1 MSQSIAA
8 TPASACS
15 TDVAGRTTD
24 PVPLISL
31 EGITKTYQMGELDVP
46 VLKGV
51 SLAIRPGEYVALMG
65 SSGSGKTTLMN
76 LLGCLDRPTSGS
88 YRFEGI
94 ELAQATSDERA
105 RIRNTRLGFV
115 FQSFNLL
122 SRTSA
127 LQNVLLPFEY
137 AVPHVPEARQ
147 ETRGVELLERV
158 GLGQRLDHE
167 PAQMS
172 GGQQQRVAIA
182 RALVNHP
189 PLLLADEP
197 TGNLDSK
204 TSAEILDMF
213 DRLHAEGIT
222 IVLVTHDPEVGARA
236 QRVVRLKDG
245 LVESDGP
252 SPLRVAREQARQK
265 AEGQGGNREP
275 STAVPDGAVGST
287 PAGTATESGTAGVTG
302 TGTPNEMVAVPH
314 RSSIPWLPRSL
325 KTAFKALRRNSLRS
339 GLTMLGIVI
348 GVAAVIAMMEIG
360 EGSNRA
366 IQKTIASMGANNLL
380 IMPGAASSGG
390 VTFGGGSSL
399 TLTPRDCAE
408 VLRQVP
414 SVTHAAPIVRART
427 QIIYKSRN
435 WVPVYIYGTTAEF
448 LEVRDWQDLE
458 MGEMFGEREVRNGSQ
473 VCVVGQT
480 IVRELFRG
488 ESPIGEELRIQ
499 NVAFRVIGV
508 LRRKG
513 ANMTGVDQD
522 DIVLA
527 PWTAIKSRVSATSA
541 TTVNQSASAGGDSL
555 QRVNTLNRLYPGAS
569 PLYPVPSITQ
579 QANTPQPVRFTNIDQ
594 ILAKVASAAEVPNAI
609 AQMKGVI
616 REQHRLRRNQP
627 DDFNIRDMAEANKAL
642 TTTTETMGTL
652 LMWVALISLMVGGVG
667 IMNIMLVS
675 VTERTREI
683 GLRMAIGAR
692 GGDILDQ
699 FLVEAVV
706 LCLAGGALGIA
717 VGRGSSILVRELL
730 EWPTELAPGAMV
742 ASVFVS
748 LTVGLVFGFYPAW
761 KASRL
766 DPITALR
773 FE

>member
-1 MSQSIAA
+1 MSPIPL
-8 TPASACS
+8 TPP
-15 TDVAGRTTD
+15 VAQTALQTAE
-24 PVPLISL
+24 PLILLS
-31 EGITKTYQMGELDVP
+31 EITKTYEMGEVAVP
-46 VLKGV
+46 VLQGI
-51 SLAIRPGEYVALMG
+51 SLTIRPGEYVALMG

-94 ELAQATSDERA
+94 ELAEATADERA

-137 AVPHVPEARQ
+137 AAKAVPDARQ
-147 ETRGVELLERV
+147 EARGIALLERV

-213 DRLHAEGIT
+213 DQLHAEGIT

-252 SPLRVAREQARQK
+252 SPLRVARVQARGAAQAVDAAAVQAGC
-265 AEGQGGNREP
+265 AEPPPATAANLSAASTTTRDGLDPTTGSSLPGGL
-275 STAVPDGAVGST
+275 
-287 PAGTATESGTAGVTG
+287 
-302 TGTPNEMVAVPH
+302 
-314 RSSIPWLPRSL
+314 PWMPRSL
-325 KTAFKALRRNSLRS
+325 QTAFKALRRNSLRS

-360 EGSNRA
+360 EGSNKA

-399 TLTPRDCAE
+399 TLTPRDCVE

-414 SVTHAAPIVRART
+414 SVTQAAPIVRART
-427 QIIYKSRN
+427 QIIYKNRN
-435 WVPVYIYGTTAEF
+435 WVPVYIYGTSPEF
-448 LEVRDWQDLE
+448 LDVRDWQELE
-458 MGEMFGEREVRNGSQ
+458 LGEMFGEREVRNGSQ

-527 PWTAIKSRVSATSA
+527 PWTAIKSRVAATSA
-541 TTVNQSASAGGDSL
+541 TTVNQSVPAGADSL
-555 QRVNTLNRLYPGAS
+555 QKVNTLNRLYPGAS

-594 ILAKVASAAEVPNAI
+594 ILVKVSSAAEVPDAI
-609 AQMKGVI
+609 AQIKGVI

-642 TTTTETMGTL
+642 TATTETMGTL
-652 LMWVALISLMVGGVG
+652 LMWVALISLIVGGVG

-717 VGRGSSILVRELL
+717 LGRGSSILVRELL
-730 EWPTELAPGAMV
+730 EWPTELAPGAMI

>member
-1 MSQSIAA
+1 MSP
-8 TPASACS
+8 TPL
-15 TDVAGRTTD
+15 TPPVAQTALQTAE
-24 PVPLISL
+24 PLILLS
-31 EGITKTYQMGELDVP
+31 EITKTYEMGEVAVP
-46 VLKGV
+46 VLQGI
-51 SLAIRPGEYVALMG
+51 SLTIRPGEYVALMG

-94 ELAQATSDERA
+94 ELAEATADERA

-137 AVPHVPEARQ
+137 AAKAVPDARQ
-147 ETRGVELLERV
+147 EARGIALLERV

-213 DRLHAEGIT
+213 DQLHAEGIT

-252 SPLRVAREQARQK
+252 SPLRVARVQARGAAQAVDAAAVQAGC
-265 AEGQGGNREP
+265 AEPPPATAANLSAASTTTRDGLDPTTGSSLPGGL
-275 STAVPDGAVGST
+275 
-287 PAGTATESGTAGVTG
+287 
-302 TGTPNEMVAVPH
+302 
-314 RSSIPWLPRSL
+314 PWMPRSL
-325 KTAFKALRRNSLRS
+325 QTAFKALRRNSLRS

-360 EGSNRA
+360 EGSNKA

-399 TLTPRDCAE
+399 TLTPRDCVE

-414 SVTHAAPIVRART
+414 SVTQAAPIVRART
-427 QIIYKSRN
+427 QIIYKNRN
-435 WVPVYIYGTTAEF
+435 WVPVYIYGTSPEF
-448 LEVRDWQDLE
+448 LDVRDWQELE
-458 MGEMFGEREVRNGSQ
+458 LGEMFGEREVRNGSQ
-473 VCVVGQT
+473 MCVVGQT

-527 PWTAIKSRVSATSA
+527 PWTAIKSRVAATSA
-541 TTVNQSASAGGDSL
+541 TTVNQSAPAGADSL
-555 QRVNTLNRLYPGAS
+555 QKVNTLNRLYPGAS

-594 ILAKVASAAEVPNAI
+594 ILVKVSSAAEVPDAI
-609 AQMKGVI
+609 AQIKGVI

-642 TTTTETMGTL
+642 TATTETMGTL
-652 LMWVALISLMVGGVG
+652 LMWVALISLIVGGVG

-717 VGRGSSILVRELL
+717 LGRGSSILVRELL
-730 EWPTELAPGAMV
+730 EWPTELAPGAMI

>member
-1 MSQSIAA
+1 MSPIPL
-8 TPASACS
+8 TPP
-15 TDVAGRTTD
+15 VAQTALQTAE
-24 PVPLISL
+24 PLILLS
-31 EGITKTYQMGELDVP
+31 EITKTYEMGEVAVP
-46 VLKGV
+46 VLQGI
-51 SLAIRPGEYVALMG
+51 SLTIRPGEYVALMG

-94 ELAQATSDERA
+94 ELAEATADERA

-137 AVPHVPEARQ
+137 AAKAVPDARQ
-147 ETRGVELLERV
+147 EARGIALLERV

-213 DRLHAEGIT
+213 DQLHAEGIT

-252 SPLRVAREQARQK
+252 SPLRVARVQARGAAQAVDAAAVQAGC
-265 AEGQGGNREP
+265 AEPPAANAANLSAASTTTRDGLDPTTGSSLPGGL
-275 STAVPDGAVGST
+275 
-287 PAGTATESGTAGVTG
+287 
-302 TGTPNEMVAVPH
+302 
-314 RSSIPWLPRSL
+314 PWMPRSL
-325 KTAFKALRRNSLRS
+325 QTAFKALRRNSLRS

-360 EGSNRA
+360 EGSNKA

-399 TLTPRDCAE
+399 TLTPRDCVE

-414 SVTHAAPIVRART
+414 SVTQAAPIVRART
-427 QIIYKSRN
+427 QIIYKNRN
-435 WVPVYIYGTTAEF
+435 WVPVYIYGTSPEF
-448 LEVRDWQDLE
+448 LDVRDWQELE
-458 MGEMFGEREVRNGSQ
+458 LGEMFGEREVRNGSQ
-473 VCVVGQT
+473 MCVVGQT

-527 PWTAIKSRVSATSA
+527 PWTAIKSRVAATSA
-541 TTVNQSASAGGDSL
+541 TTVNQSAPAGADSL
-555 QRVNTLNRLYPGAS
+555 QKVNTLNRLYPGAS

-594 ILAKVASAAEVPNAI
+594 ILVKVSSAAEVPDAI
-609 AQMKGVI
+609 AQIKGVI

-642 TTTTETMGTL
+642 TATTETMGTL
-652 LMWVALISLMVGGVG
+652 LMWVALISLIVGGVG

-717 VGRGSSILVRELL
+717 LGRGSSILVRELL
-730 EWPTELAPGAMV
+730 EWPTELAPGAMI

>member
-1 MSQSIAA
+1 MSPIPL
-8 TPASACS
+8 TPPEAQTALQ
-15 TDVAGRTTD
+15 TAE
-24 PVPLISL
+24 PLILLS
-31 EGITKTYQMGELDVP
+31 EITKTYEMGEVAVP
-46 VLKGV
+46 VLQGI
-51 SLAIRPGEYVALMG
+51 SLTIRPGEYVALMG

-94 ELAQATSDERA
+94 ELAEATADERA

-127 LQNVLLPFEY
+127 LQNVLLPLEY
-137 AVPHVPEARQ
+137 AAKAVPEARQ
-147 ETRGVELLERV
+147 EARGIALLERV

-213 DRLHAEGIT
+213 DQLHAEGIT

-252 SPLRVAREQARQK
+252 SPLRVAREQARGAAQAVDAAAVQAGC
-265 AEGQGGNREP
+265 AEPPPATAANLSAASTTTRDGLDPTTGSSLPGGL
-275 STAVPDGAVGST
+275 
-287 PAGTATESGTAGVTG
+287 
-302 TGTPNEMVAVPH
+302 
-314 RSSIPWLPRSL
+314 PWMPRSL
-325 KTAFKALRRNSLRS
+325 QTAFKALRRNSLRS

-360 EGSNRA
+360 EGSNKA

-399 TLTPRDCAE
+399 TLTPRDCVE

-414 SVTHAAPIVRART
+414 SVTQAAPIVRART
-427 QIIYKSRN
+427 QIIYKNRN
-435 WVPVYIYGTTAEF
+435 WVPVYIYGTSPEF
-448 LEVRDWQDLE
+448 LDVRDWQELE
-458 MGEMFGEREVRNGSQ
+458 LGEMFGEREVRNGSQ
-473 VCVVGQT
+473 MCVVGQT

-527 PWTAIKSRVSATSA
+527 PWTAIKSRVAATSA
-541 TTVNQSASAGGDSL
+541 TTVNQSAPAGADSL
-555 QRVNTLNRLYPGAS
+555 QKVNTLNRLYPGAS

-594 ILAKVASAAEVPNAI
+594 ILVKVSSAAEVPDAI
-609 AQMKGVI
+609 AQIKGVI

-642 TTTTETMGTL
+642 TATTETMGTL
-652 LMWVALISLMVGGVG
+652 LMWVALISLIVGGVG

-717 VGRGSSILVRELL
+717 LGRGSSILVRELL
-730 EWPTELAPGAMV
+730 EWPTELAPGAMI

>member
-1 MSQSIAA
+1 
-8 TPASACS
+8 
-15 TDVAGRTTD
+15 VAQTALQTAE
-24 PVPLISL
+24 PLILLS
-31 EGITKTYQMGELDVP
+31 EITKTYEMGEVAVP
-46 VLKGV
+46 VLQGI
-51 SLAIRPGEYVALMG
+51 SLTIRPGEYVALMG

-94 ELAQATSDERA
+94 ELAEANADERA

-137 AVPHVPEARQ
+137 AAKAVPDARQ
-147 ETRGVELLERV
+147 EAWGIALLGRV

-213 DRLHAEGIT
+213 DQLHAEGIT

-252 SPLRVAREQARQK
+252 SPLRVAREQAR
-265 AEGQGGNREP
+265 
-275 STAVPDGAVGST
+275 GAVQAGCAEPPPATAANLSAASTTTRDGLDPTTGSSL
-287 PAGTATESGTAGVTG
+287 PGGL
-302 TGTPNEMVAVPH
+302 
-314 RSSIPWLPRSL
+314 PWMPRSL
-325 KTAFKALRRNSLRS
+325 QTAFKALRRNSLRS

-360 EGSNRA
+360 EGSNKA

-399 TLTPRDCAE
+399 TLTPRDCVE

-414 SVTHAAPIVRART
+414 SVTQAAPIVRART
-427 QIIYKSRN
+427 QIICKNRN
-435 WVPVYIYGTTAEF
+435 WVPVYIYGTSPEF
-448 LEVRDWQDLE
+448 LDVRDWQELE
-458 MGEMFGEREVRNGSQ
+458 LGEMFGEREVRNGSQ

-488 ESPIGEELRIQ
+488 ESPVGEELRIQ

-527 PWTAIKSRVSATSA
+527 PWTAIKSRVAATSA
-541 TTVNQSASAGGDSL
+541 TTVNQSAPAGADSL
-555 QRVNTLNRLYPGAS
+555 QKVNTLNRLYPGAS

-594 ILAKVASAAEVPNAI
+594 ILVKVSSAAEVPDAI
-609 AQMKGVI
+609 AQIKGVI

-642 TTTTETMGTL
+642 TATTETMGTL
-652 LMWVALISLMVGGVG
+652 LMWVALISLIVGGVG

-717 VGRGSSILVRELL
+717 LGRGSSILVRELL
-730 EWPTELAPGAMV
+730 EWPTELAPGAMI

>member
-1 MSQSIAA
+1 MSPIPL
-8 TPASACS
+8 TPP
-15 TDVAGRTTD
+15 VAQTALQTAE
-24 PVPLISL
+24 PLILLS
-31 EGITKTYQMGELDVP
+31 EITKTYEMGEVAVP
-46 VLKGV
+46 VLQGI
-51 SLAIRPGEYVALMG
+51 SLTIRPGEYVALMG

-94 ELAQATSDERA
+94 ELAEATADERA

-137 AVPHVPEARQ
+137 AAKAVPDARQ
-147 ETRGVELLERV
+147 EARGIALLERV

-213 DRLHAEGIT
+213 DQLHAEGIT

-252 SPLRVAREQARQK
+252 SPLRVAREQARGAAQAVDAAAVQAGC
-265 AEGQGGNREP
+265 AEPPAANAANLSAASTTTRDGLDPTTGSSLPGGL
-275 STAVPDGAVGST
+275 
-287 PAGTATESGTAGVTG
+287 
-302 TGTPNEMVAVPH
+302 
-314 RSSIPWLPRSL
+314 PWMPRSL
-325 KTAFKALRRNSLRS
+325 QTAFKALRRNSLRS

-360 EGSNRA
+360 EGSNKA

-399 TLTPRDCAE
+399 TLTPRDCVE

-414 SVTHAAPIVRART
+414 SVTQAAPIVRART
-427 QIIYKSRN
+427 QIIYKNRN
-435 WVPVYIYGTTAEF
+435 WVPVYIYGTSPEF
-448 LEVRDWQDLE
+448 LDVRDWQELE
-458 MGEMFGEREVRNGSQ
+458 LGEMFGEREVRNGSQ

-527 PWTAIKSRVSATSA
+527 PWTAIKSRVAATSA
-541 TTVNQSASAGGDSL
+541 TTVNQSA
-555 QRVNTLNRLYPGAS
+555 P
-569 PLYPVPSITQ
+569 
-579 QANTPQPVRFTNIDQ
+579 
-594 ILAKVASAAEVPNAI
+594 
-609 AQMKGVI
+609 
-616 REQHRLRRNQP
+616 
-627 DDFNIRDMAEANKAL
+627 
-642 TTTTETMGTL
+642 
-652 LMWVALISLMVGGVG
+652 
-667 IMNIMLVS
+667 
-675 VTERTREI
+675 
-683 GLRMAIGAR
+683 
-692 GGDILDQ
+692 
-699 FLVEAVV
+699 
-706 LCLAGGALGIA
+706 
-717 VGRGSSILVRELL
+717 
-730 EWPTELAPGAMV
+730 
-742 ASVFVS
+742 
-748 LTVGLVFGFYPAW
+748 
-761 KASRL
+761 
-766 DPITALR
+766 
-773 FE
+773 

>member
-1 MSQSIAA
+1 MSPIPL
-8 TPASACS
+8 TPPEAQTALQ
-15 TDVAGRTTD
+15 TAE
-24 PVPLISL
+24 PLILLS
-31 EGITKTYQMGELDVP
+31 EITKTYEMGEVAVP
-46 VLKGV
+46 VLQGI
-51 SLAIRPGEYVALMG
+51 SLTIRPGEYVALMG

-94 ELAQATSDERA
+94 ELAEATADERA

-127 LQNVLLPFEY
+127 LQNVLLPLEY
-137 AVPHVPEARQ
+137 AAKAVPEARQ
-147 ETRGVELLERV
+147 EARGIALLERV

-213 DRLHAEGIT
+213 DQLHAEGIT

-252 SPLRVAREQARQK
+252 SPLRMAREQARAATQARDAAA
-265 AEGQGGNREP
+265 AEQAGCAEPPPATAANLSAASTTTRDGLDPTTGSSLPGGL
-275 STAVPDGAVGST
+275 
-287 PAGTATESGTAGVTG
+287 
-302 TGTPNEMVAVPH
+302 
-314 RSSIPWLPRSL
+314 PWMPRSL
-325 KTAFKALRRNSLRS
+325 QTAFKALRRNSLRS
-339 GLTMLGIVI
+339 GLTMLGLVI

-360 EGSNRA
+360 EGSNKA

-399 TLTPRDCAE
+399 TLTPRDCVE

-414 SVTHAAPIVRART
+414 SVTQAAPIVRART
-427 QIIYKSRN
+427 QIIYKNRN
-435 WVPVYIYGTTAEF
+435 WVPVYIYGTSPEF
-448 LEVRDWQDLE
+448 LDVRDWQELE
-458 MGEMFGEREVRNGSQ
+458 LGEMFGEREVRNGSQ
-473 VCVVGQT
+473 MCVVGQT

-527 PWTAIKSRVSATSA
+527 PWTAIKSRVAATSA
-541 TTVNQSASAGGDSL
+541 TTVNQSAPAGADSL
-555 QRVNTLNRLYPGAS
+555 QKVNTLNRLYPGAS

-594 ILAKVASAAEVPNAI
+594 ILVKVSSAAEVPDAI
-609 AQMKGVI
+609 AQIKGVI

-642 TTTTETMGTL
+642 TATTETMGTL
-652 LMWVALISLMVGGVG
+652 LMWVALISLIVGGVG

-717 VGRGSSILVRELL
+717 LGRGSSILVRELL
-730 EWPTELAPGAMV
+730 EWPTELAPGAMI

>member
-1 MSQSIAA
+1 MSP
-8 TPASACS
+8 T
-15 TDVAGRTTD
+15 
-24 PVPLISL
+24 PLIPPEAQTALQTAEPLILLS
-31 EGITKTYQMGELDVP
+31 EITKTYEMGEVAVP
-46 VLKGV
+46 VLQGI
-51 SLAIRPGEYVALMG
+51 SLTIRPGEYVALMG

-94 ELAQATSDERA
+94 ELAEATADERA

-137 AVPHVPEARQ
+137 AAKAVPDARQ
-147 ETRGVELLERV
+147 EARGIALLERV

-213 DRLHAEGIT
+213 DQLHAEGIT

-252 SPLRVAREQARQK
+252 SPLRVAREQARGAAQAVDAAAVQAGC
-265 AEGQGGNREP
+265 AEPPAANAANLSAASTTTRDGLDPTTGSSLPGGL
-275 STAVPDGAVGST
+275 
-287 PAGTATESGTAGVTG
+287 
-302 TGTPNEMVAVPH
+302 
-314 RSSIPWLPRSL
+314 PWMPRSL
-325 KTAFKALRRNSLRS
+325 QTAFKALRRNSLRS

-360 EGSNRA
+360 EGSNKA

-399 TLTPRDCAE
+399 TLTPRDCVE

-414 SVTHAAPIVRART
+414 SVTQAAPIVRART
-427 QIIYKSRN
+427 QIIYKNRN
-435 WVPVYIYGTTAEF
+435 WVPVYIYGTSPEF
-448 LEVRDWQDLE
+448 LDVRDWQELE
-458 MGEMFGEREVRNGSQ
+458 LGEMFGEREVRNGSQ

-527 PWTAIKSRVSATSA
+527 PWTAIKSRVAATSA
-541 TTVNQSASAGGDSL
+541 TTVNQSAPAGADSL
-555 QRVNTLNRLYPGAS
+555 QKVNTLNRLYPGAS

-594 ILAKVASAAEVPNAI
+594 ILVKVSSAAEVPDAI
-609 AQMKGVI
+609 AQIKGVI

-642 TTTTETMGTL
+642 TATTETMGTL
-652 LMWVALISLMVGGVG
+652 LMWVALISLIVGGVG

-717 VGRGSSILVRELL
+717 LGRGSSILVRELL
-730 EWPTELAPGAMV
+730 EWPTELAPGAMI

>member
-1 MSQSIAA
+1 MSPIPL
-8 TPASACS
+8 TPP
-15 TDVAGRTTD
+15 VAQTALQTAE
-24 PVPLISL
+24 PLILLS
-31 EGITKTYQMGELDVP
+31 EITKTYEMGEVAVP
-46 VLKGV
+46 VLQGI
-51 SLAIRPGEYVALMG
+51 SLTIRPGEYVALMG

-94 ELAQATSDERA
+94 ELAEATADERA

-137 AVPHVPEARQ
+137 AAKAVPDARQ
-147 ETRGVELLERV
+147 EARGIALLERV

-213 DRLHAEGIT
+213 DQLHAEGIT

-252 SPLRVAREQARQK
+252 SPLRVARVQARGAAQAVDAAAVQAGC
-265 AEGQGGNREP
+265 AEPPAANAANLSAASTTTRDGLDPTTGSSLPGGL
-275 STAVPDGAVGST
+275 
-287 PAGTATESGTAGVTG
+287 
-302 TGTPNEMVAVPH
+302 
-314 RSSIPWLPRSL
+314 PWMPRSL
-325 KTAFKALRRNSLRS
+325 QTAFKALRRNSLRS

-360 EGSNRA
+360 EGSNKA

-399 TLTPRDCAE
+399 TLTPRDCVE

-414 SVTHAAPIVRART
+414 SVTQAAPIVRART
-427 QIIYKSRN
+427 QIIYKNRN
-435 WVPVYIYGTTAEF
+435 WVPVYIYGTSPEF
-448 LEVRDWQDLE
+448 LDVRDWQELE
-458 MGEMFGEREVRNGSQ
+458 LGEMFGEREVRNGSQ

-527 PWTAIKSRVSATSA
+527 PWTAIKSRVAATSA
-541 TTVNQSASAGGDSL
+541 TTVNQSAPAGADSL
-555 QRVNTLNRLYPGAS
+555 QKVNTLNRLYPGAS

-594 ILAKVASAAEVPNAI
+594 ILVKVSSAAEVPDAI
-609 AQMKGVI
+609 AQIKGVI

-642 TTTTETMGTL
+642 TATTETMGTL
-652 LMWVALISLMVGGVG
+652 LMWVALISLIVGGVG

-717 VGRGSSILVRELL
+717 LGRGSSILVRELL
-730 EWPTELAPGAMV
+730 EWPTELAPGAMI

>member
-1 MSQSIAA
+1 MSPIPL
-8 TPASACS
+8 TPP
-15 TDVAGRTTD
+15 VAQTALQTAE
-24 PVPLISL
+24 PLILLS
-31 EGITKTYQMGELDVP
+31 EITKTYEMGEVAVP
-46 VLKGV
+46 VLQGI
-51 SLAIRPGEYVALMG
+51 SLTIRPGEYVALMG

-94 ELAQATSDERA
+94 ELAEATADERA

-137 AVPHVPEARQ
+137 AAKAVPDARQ
-147 ETRGVELLERV
+147 EARGIALLERV

-213 DRLHAEGIT
+213 DQLHAEGIT

-252 SPLRVAREQARQK
+252 SPLRVARVQARGAAQAVDAAAVQAGC
-265 AEGQGGNREP
+265 AEPPAANAANLSAASTTTRDGLDPTTGSSLPGGL
-275 STAVPDGAVGST
+275 
-287 PAGTATESGTAGVTG
+287 
-302 TGTPNEMVAVPH
+302 
-314 RSSIPWLPRSL
+314 PWMPRSL
-325 KTAFKALRRNSLRS
+325 QTAFKALRRNSLRS

-360 EGSNRA
+360 EGSNKA

-399 TLTPRDCAE
+399 TLTPRDCVE

-414 SVTHAAPIVRART
+414 SVTQAAPIVRART

-435 WVPVYIYGTTAEF
+435 WVPVYIYGTSPEF
-448 LEVRDWQDLE
+448 LDVRDWQELE
-458 MGEMFGEREVRNGSQ
+458 LGEMFGEREVRNGSQ

-527 PWTAIKSRVSATSA
+527 PWTAIKSRVAATSA
-541 TTVNQSASAGGDSL
+541 TTVNQSAPAGADSL
-555 QRVNTLNRLYPGAS
+555 QKVNTLNRLYPGAS

-594 ILAKVASAAEVPNAI
+594 ILVKVSSAAEVPDAI
-609 AQMKGVI
+609 AQIKGVI

-642 TTTTETMGTL
+642 TATTETMGTL
-652 LMWVALISLMVGGVG
+652 LMWVALISLIVGGVG

-717 VGRGSSILVRELL
+717 LGRGSSILVRELL
-730 EWPTELAPGAMV
+730 EWPTELAPGAMI

>member
-1 MSQSIAA
+1 MSP
-8 TPASACS
+8 TPL
-15 TDVAGRTTD
+15 TPPVAQTALQTAE
-24 PVPLISL
+24 PLILLS
-31 EGITKTYQMGELDVP
+31 EITKTYEMGEVAVP
-46 VLKGV
+46 VLQGI
-51 SLAIRPGEYVALMG
+51 SLTIRPGEYVALMG

-94 ELAQATSDERA
+94 ELAEATADERA

-137 AVPHVPEARQ
+137 AAKAVPDARQ
-147 ETRGVELLERV
+147 EARGIALLERV

-213 DRLHAEGIT
+213 DQLHAEGIT

-252 SPLRVAREQARQK
+252 SPLRMAREQARAATQARDAAA
-265 AEGQGGNREP
+265 AEQAGCAEPPPATAANLSAASTTTRDGLDPTTGSSLPGGL
-275 STAVPDGAVGST
+275 
-287 PAGTATESGTAGVTG
+287 
-302 TGTPNEMVAVPH
+302 
-314 RSSIPWLPRSL
+314 PWMPRSL
-325 KTAFKALRRNSLRS
+325 QTAFKALRRNSLRS

-360 EGSNRA
+360 EGSNKA

-399 TLTPRDCAE
+399 TLTPRDCVE

-414 SVTHAAPIVRART
+414 SVTQAAPIVRART
-427 QIIYKSRN
+427 QIIYKNRN
-435 WVPVYIYGTTAEF
+435 WVPVYIYGTSPEF
-448 LEVRDWQDLE
+448 LDVRDWQELE
-458 MGEMFGEREVRNGSQ
+458 LGEMFGEREVRNGSQ

-488 ESPIGEELRIQ
+488 ESPVGEELRIQ

-527 PWTAIKSRVSATSA
+527 PWTAIKSRVAATSA
-541 TTVNQSASAGGDSL
+541 TTVNQSVPAGADSL
-555 QRVNTLNRLYPGAS
+555 QKVNTLNRLYPGAS

-594 ILAKVASAAEVPNAI
+594 ILVRVSSAAEVPDAI
-609 AQMKGVI
+609 AQIKGVI

-642 TTTTETMGTL
+642 TATTETMGTL
-652 LMWVALISLMVGGVG
+652 LMWVALISLIVGGVG

-717 VGRGSSILVRELL
+717 LGRGSSILVRELL
-730 EWPTELAPGAMV
+730 EWPTELAPGAMI

>member
-1 MSQSIAA
+1 
-8 TPASACS
+8 
-15 TDVAGRTTD
+15 VAQTALQTAE
-24 PVPLISL
+24 PLILLS
-31 EGITKTYQMGELDVP
+31 EITKTYEMGEVAVP
-46 VLKGV
+46 VLQGI
-51 SLAIRPGEYVALMG
+51 SLTIRPGEYVALMG

-94 ELAQATSDERA
+94 ELAEATADERA

-137 AVPHVPEARQ
+137 AAKAVPDARQ
-147 ETRGVELLERV
+147 EARGIALLERV

-213 DRLHAEGIT
+213 DQLHAEGIT

-252 SPLRVAREQARQK
+252 SPLRVAREQARGAAQAVDAAAVQAGC
-265 AEGQGGNREP
+265 AEPPPATAANLSAASTTTRDGLDPTTGSSLPGGL
-275 STAVPDGAVGST
+275 
-287 PAGTATESGTAGVTG
+287 
-302 TGTPNEMVAVPH
+302 
-314 RSSIPWLPRSL
+314 PWMPRSL
-325 KTAFKALRRNSLRS
+325 QTAFKALRRNSLRS

-360 EGSNRA
+360 EGSNKA

-399 TLTPRDCAE
+399 TLTPRDCVE

-414 SVTHAAPIVRART
+414 SVTQAAPIVRART
-427 QIIYKSRN
+427 QIIYKNRN
-435 WVPVYIYGTTAEF
+435 WVPVYIYGTSPEF
-448 LEVRDWQDLE
+448 LDVRDWQELE
-458 MGEMFGEREVRNGSQ
+458 LGEMFGEREVRNGSQ

-488 ESPIGEELRIQ
+488 ESPVGEELRIQ

-527 PWTAIKSRVSATSA
+527 PWTAIKSRVAATSA
-541 TTVNQSASAGGDSL
+541 TTVNQSAPAGADSL
-555 QRVNTLNRLYPGAS
+555 QKVNTLNRLYPGAS

-594 ILAKVASAAEVPNAI
+594 ILVKVSSAAEVPDAI
-609 AQMKGVI
+609 AQIKGVI

-642 TTTTETMGTL
+642 TATTETMGTL
-652 LMWVALISLMVGGVG
+652 LMWVALISLIVGGVG

-717 VGRGSSILVRELL
+717 LGRGSSILVRELL
-730 EWPTELAPGAMV
+730 EWPTELAPGAMI

-761 KASRL
+761 KESRL

>member
-1 MSQSIAA
+1 MSP
-8 TPASACS
+8 TPL
-15 TDVAGRTTD
+15 TPPVAQTALQTAE
-24 PVPLISL
+24 PLILLS
-31 EGITKTYQMGELDVP
+31 EITKTYEMGEVAVP
-46 VLKGV
+46 VLQGI
-51 SLAIRPGEYVALMG
+51 SLTIRPGEYVALMG

-94 ELAQATSDERA
+94 ELAEATADERA

-137 AVPHVPEARQ
+137 AAKAVPDARQ
-147 ETRGVELLERV
+147 EARGIALLERV

-213 DRLHAEGIT
+213 DQLHAEGIT

-252 SPLRVAREQARQK
+252 SPLRVAREQARGAAQAVDAAAVQAGC
-265 AEGQGGNREP
+265 AEPPPATAANLSAASTTTRDGLDPTNGSSLPGGL
-275 STAVPDGAVGST
+275 
-287 PAGTATESGTAGVTG
+287 
-302 TGTPNEMVAVPH
+302 
-314 RSSIPWLPRSL
+314 PWMPRSL
-325 KTAFKALRRNSLRS
+325 QTAFKALRRNSLRS

-360 EGSNRA
+360 EGSNKA

-399 TLTPRDCAE
+399 TLTPRDCVE

-414 SVTHAAPIVRART
+414 SVTQAAPIVRART
-427 QIIYKSRN
+427 QIIYKNRN
-435 WVPVYIYGTTAEF
+435 WVPVYIYGTSPEF
-448 LEVRDWQDLE
+448 LDVRDWQELE
-458 MGEMFGEREVRNGSQ
+458 LGEMFGEREVRNGSQ

-527 PWTAIKSRVSATSA
+527 PWTAIKSRVAATSA
-541 TTVNQSASAGGDSL
+541 TTVNQSAPAGADSL
-555 QRVNTLNRLYPGAS
+555 QKVNTLNRLYPGAS

-594 ILAKVASAAEVPNAI
+594 ILVKVSSAAEVPDAI
-609 AQMKGVI
+609 AQIKGVI

-642 TTTTETMGTL
+642 TATTETMGTL
-652 LMWVALISLMVGGVG
+652 LMWVALISLIVGGVG

-717 VGRGSSILVRELL
+717 LGRGSSILVRELL
-730 EWPTELAPGAMV
+730 EWPTELAPGAMI

>member
-1 MSQSIAA
+1 MSPIPL
-8 TPASACS
+8 TPPEAQTALQ
-15 TDVAGRTTD
+15 TAE
-24 PVPLISL
+24 PLILLS
-31 EGITKTYQMGELDVP
+31 EITKTYEMGEVAVP
-46 VLKGV
+46 VLQGI
-51 SLAIRPGEYVALMG
+51 SLTIRPGEYVALMG

-94 ELAQATSDERA
+94 ELAEATADERA

-127 LQNVLLPFEY
+127 LQNVLLPLEY
-137 AVPHVPEARQ
+137 AAKAVPEARQ
-147 ETRGVELLERV
+147 EARGIALLERV

-213 DRLHAEGIT
+213 DQLHAEGIT

-252 SPLRVAREQARQK
+252 SPLRMAREQARAATQARDAAA
-265 AEGQGGNREP
+265 AEQAGCAEPPPATAANLSAASTTTRDGLDPTTGSSLPGGL
-275 STAVPDGAVGST
+275 
-287 PAGTATESGTAGVTG
+287 
-302 TGTPNEMVAVPH
+302 
-314 RSSIPWLPRSL
+314 PWMPRSL
-325 KTAFKALRRNSLRS
+325 QTAFKALRRNSLRS

-360 EGSNRA
+360 EGSNKA

-399 TLTPRDCAE
+399 TLTPRDCVE

-414 SVTHAAPIVRART
+414 SVTQAAPIVRART
-427 QIIYKSRN
+427 QIIYKNRN
-435 WVPVYIYGTTAEF
+435 WVPVYIYGTSPEF
-448 LEVRDWQDLE
+448 LDVRDWQELE
-458 MGEMFGEREVRNGSQ
+458 LGEMFGEREVRNGSQ
-473 VCVVGQT
+473 MCVVGQT

-527 PWTAIKSRVSATSA
+527 PWTAIKSRVAATSA
-541 TTVNQSASAGGDSL
+541 TTVNQSAPAGADSL
-555 QRVNTLNRLYPGAS
+555 QKVNTLNRLYPGAS

-594 ILAKVASAAEVPNAI
+594 ILVKVSSAAEVPDAI
-609 AQMKGVI
+609 AQIKGVI

-642 TTTTETMGTL
+642 TATTETMGTL
-652 LMWVALISLMVGGVG
+652 LMWVALISLIVGGVG

-717 VGRGSSILVRELL
+717 LGRGSSILVRELL
-730 EWPTELAPGAMV
+730 EWPTELAPGAMI

>member
-1 MSQSIAA
+1 
-8 TPASACS
+8 
-15 TDVAGRTTD
+15 VAQTALQTAE
-24 PVPLISL
+24 PLILLS
-31 EGITKTYQMGELDVP
+31 EITKTYEMGEVAVP
-46 VLKGV
+46 VLQGI
-51 SLAIRPGEYVALMG
+51 SLTIRPGEYVALMG

-94 ELAQATSDERA
+94 ELAEANADERA

-137 AVPHVPEARQ
+137 AAKAVPDARQ
-147 ETRGVELLERV
+147 EAWGIALLGRV

-213 DRLHAEGIT
+213 DQLHAEGIT

-252 SPLRVAREQARQK
+252 SPLRMAREQARAAAQAVAAAAVQAGC
-265 AEGQGGNREP
+265 AEPPPATAANLSAASTTTRDGLDPTTGSSLPGGL
-275 STAVPDGAVGST
+275 
-287 PAGTATESGTAGVTG
+287 
-302 TGTPNEMVAVPH
+302 
-314 RSSIPWLPRSL
+314 PWMPRSL
-325 KTAFKALRRNSLRS
+325 QTAFKALRRNSLRS

-360 EGSNRA
+360 EGSNKA

-399 TLTPRDCAE
+399 TLTPRDCVE

-414 SVTHAAPIVRART
+414 SVTQAAPIVRART
-427 QIIYKSRN
+427 QIICKNRN
-435 WVPVYIYGTTAEF
+435 WVPVYIYGTSPEF
-448 LEVRDWQDLE
+448 LDVRDWQELE
-458 MGEMFGEREVRNGSQ
+458 LGEMFGEREVRNGSQ

-488 ESPIGEELRIQ
+488 ESPVGEELRIQ

-527 PWTAIKSRVSATSA
+527 PWTAIKSRVAATSA
-541 TTVNQSASAGGDSL
+541 TTVNQSAPAGADSL
-555 QRVNTLNRLYPGAS
+555 QKVNTLNRLYPGAS

-594 ILAKVASAAEVPNAI
+594 ILVKVSSAAEVPDAI
-609 AQMKGVI
+609 AQIKGVI

-642 TTTTETMGTL
+642 TATTETMGTL
-652 LMWVALISLMVGGVG
+652 LMWVALISLIVGGVG

-717 VGRGSSILVRELL
+717 LGRGSSILVRELL
-730 EWPTELAPGAMV
+730 EWPTELAPGAMI

>member
-1 MSQSIAA
+1 MT
-8 TPASACS
+8 TPTVNLPA
-15 TDVAGRTTD
+15 D
-24 PVPLISL
+24 PTADPTVEPLIRL
-31 EGITKTYQMGELDVP
+31 EEITKTYEMGEVAVP
-46 VLKGV
+46 VLKGIT
-51 SLAIRPGEYVALMG
+51 LTIRPGEYVALMG

-76 LLGCLDRPTSGS
+76 VLGCLDRPTSGS

-94 ELAQATSDERA
+94 ELAEATADERA

-127 LQNVLLPFEY
+127 LQNVMLPFEY
-137 AVPHVPEARQ
+137 ATKTVPESRQ
-147 ETRGVELLERV
+147 KERGRELLERV

-204 TSAEILDMF
+204 TSAEIMEMF
-213 DRLHAEGIT
+213 DQLHAEGIT

-236 QRVVRLKDG
+236 RRVVRLKDG

-252 SPLRVAREQARQK
+252 SPLRVAREQAR
-265 AEGQGGNREP
+265 AGQPTPEAALPAVTGPATARAGRPQETAP
-275 STAVPDGAVGST
+275 DGVARSTATVP
-287 PAGTATESGTAGVTG
+287 G
-302 TGTPNEMVAVPH
+302 TGENP
-314 RSSIPWLPRSL
+314 RSPLPDSLPWMPRSL
-325 KTAFKALRRNSLRS
+325 RTAFKALRRNSLRS

-360 EGSNRA
+360 EGSNKA

-414 SVTHAAPIVRART
+414 SVTYAAPIVRART

-435 WVPVYIYGTTAEF
+435 WVPVYIYGTSAEF
-448 LEVRDWQDLE
+448 LEVRDWQELE
-458 MGEMFGEREVRNGSQ
+458 LGEMFGEREVRNGSQ

-541 TTVNQSASAGGDSL
+541 TTANQSATAAGDNL
-555 QRVNTLNRLYPGAS
+555 QKVNTLNRLYPGAS

-594 ILAKVASAAEVPNAI
+594 ILVKVSSAAEVPNAI
-609 AQMKGVI
+609 AQMKSVI

-642 TTTTETMGTL
+642 TATTETMGTL
-652 LMWVALISLMVGGVG
+652 LMWVALISLIVGGVG

-706 LCLAGGALGIA
+706 LCLLGGALGIA
-717 VGRGSSILVRELL
+717 LGRGSSILVRELL
-730 EWPTELAPGAMV
+730 EWPTELAPGAMI

>member
-1 MSQSIAA
+1 MSPIPL
-8 TPASACS
+8 TPP
-15 TDVAGRTTD
+15 VAQTALQTAE
-24 PVPLISL
+24 PLILLS
-31 EGITKTYQMGELDVP
+31 EITKTYEMGEVAVP
-46 VLKGV
+46 VLQGI
-51 SLAIRPGEYVALMG
+51 SLTIRPGEYVALMG

-94 ELAQATSDERA
+94 ELAEATADERA

-137 AVPHVPEARQ
+137 AAKAVPDARQ
-147 ETRGVELLERV
+147 EARGIALLERV

-213 DRLHAEGIT
+213 DQLHAEGIT

-252 SPLRVAREQARQK
+252 SPLRVAREQARGAAQAVDAAAVQAGC
-265 AEGQGGNREP
+265 AEPPPATAANLSAASTTTRDGLDPTTGSSLPGGL
-275 STAVPDGAVGST
+275 
-287 PAGTATESGTAGVTG
+287 
-302 TGTPNEMVAVPH
+302 
-314 RSSIPWLPRSL
+314 PWMPRSL
-325 KTAFKALRRNSLRS
+325 QTAFKALRRNSLRS

-360 EGSNRA
+360 EGSNKA

-399 TLTPRDCAE
+399 TLTPRDCVE

-414 SVTHAAPIVRART
+414 SVTQAAPIVRART
-427 QIIYKSRN
+427 QIIYKNRN
-435 WVPVYIYGTTAEF
+435 WVPVYIYGTSPEF
-448 LEVRDWQDLE
+448 LDVRDWQELE
-458 MGEMFGEREVRNGSQ
+458 LGEMFGEREVRNGSQ
-473 VCVVGQT
+473 MCVVGQT

-527 PWTAIKSRVSATSA
+527 PWTAIKSRVAATSA
-541 TTVNQSASAGGDSL
+541 TTVNQSAPAGADSL
-555 QRVNTLNRLYPGAS
+555 QKVNTLNRLYPGAS

-594 ILAKVASAAEVPNAI
+594 ILVKVSSAAEVPDAI
-609 AQMKGVI
+609 AQIKGVI

-642 TTTTETMGTL
+642 TATTETMGTL
-652 LMWVALISLMVGGVG
+652 LMWVALISLIVGGVG

-717 VGRGSSILVRELL
+717 LGRGSSILVRELL
-730 EWPTELAPGAMV
+730 EWPTELAPGAMI

>member
-1 MSQSIAA
+1 MSQSA
-8 TPASACS
+8 TISA
-15 TDVAGRTTD
+15 DAI
-24 PVPLISL
+24 PLIAL
-31 EGITKTYQMGELDVP
+31 EEITKTYHMGELDVP

-51 SLAIRPGEYVALMG
+51 SLTIRPGEYVALMG

-88 YRFEGI
+88 YRFEGV
-94 ELAQATSDERA
+94 ELAQATADERA

-137 AVPHVPEARQ
+137 SAQHVPEARQ
-147 ETRGVELLERV
+147 EARGVELLERV

-245 LVESDGP
+245 QVESDGP
-252 SPLRVAREQARQK
+252 SPLRVAREQARRE
-265 AEGQGGNREP
+265 AERHAEAHGRLADSPVE
-275 STAVPDGAVGST
+275 T
-287 PAGTATESGTAGVTG
+287 PASGAMPGG
-302 TGTPNEMVAVPH
+302 AETGTPPTAVAGPH

-360 EGSNRA
+360 EGSNKA

-414 SVTHAAPIVRART
+414 SVTYAAPIVRART

-435 WVPVYIYGTTAEF
+435 WVPVYIYGTTSEF

-541 TTVNQSASAGGDSL
+541 TTVNQSASGGGDGL
-555 QRVNTLNRLYPGAS
+555 QKVNTLNRLYPGAS

-594 ILAKVASAAEVPNAI
+594 ILVKVASAAEVPNAI

-642 TTTTETMGTL
+642 TTTTETMSTL

-717 VGRGSSILVRELL
+717 LGRGSSILVRELL

>member
-1 MSQSIAA
+1 MSA
-8 TPASACS
+8 PPLPLP
-15 TDVAGRTTD
+15 D
-24 PVPLISL
+24 PLAIHQKAEPLIQLS
-31 EGITKTYQMGELDVP
+31 EITKTYEMGEVAVP
-46 VLKGV
+46 VLKGI
-51 SLAIRPGEYVALMG
+51 SLTIRPGEYVALMG

-94 ELAQATSDERA
+94 ELAEATADERA

-122 SRTSA
+122 ARTSA

-137 AVPHVPEARQ
+137 AAKAVSEARQ
-147 ETRGVELLERV
+147 AARGTALLERV

-213 DRLHAEGIT
+213 DQLHAEGIT

-252 SPLRVAREQARQK
+252 SPLRVAREQARAAALPQ
-265 AEGQGGNREP
+265 AASSTPHAGAPEP
-275 STAVPDGAVGST
+275 SLSADASRTAADSP
-287 PAGTATESGTAGVTG
+287 PREQLNPTAGPSLPG
-302 TGTPNEMVAVPH
+302 GL
-314 RSSIPWLPRSL
+314 PWMPRSL
-325 KTAFKALRRNSLRS
+325 QTAFKALRRNSLRS

-360 EGSNRA
+360 EGSNKA

-380 IMPGAASSGG
+380 VMPGAASSGG

-427 QIIYKSRN
+427 QIIYKNRN
-435 WVPVYIYGTTAEF
+435 WVPVYIYGTNPEF
-448 LEVRDWQDLE
+448 LDVRDWQEIEL
-458 MGEMFGEREVRNGSQ
+458 GEMFGEREVRNGSQ

-488 ESPIGEELRIQ
+488 ESPVGEELRIQ

-541 TTVNQSASAGGDSL
+541 TTVNQSAPAGGDSL
-555 QRVNTLNRLYPGAS
+555 QKVNTLNRLYPGAT

-594 ILAKVASAAEVPNAI
+594 ILVKVSSAAEVPDTI
-609 AQMKGVI
+609 AQIKGVI

-642 TTTTETMGTL
+642 TATTETMGTL
-652 LMWVALISLMVGGVG
+652 LMWVALISLIVGGVG

-717 VGRGSSILVRELL
+717 LGRGSSILVRELL
-730 EWPTELAPGAMV
+730 EWPTELAPGAMI

>member
-1 MSQSIAA
+1 MSP
-8 TPASACS
+8 TPL
-15 TDVAGRTTD
+15 TPPVAQTALQTAE
-24 PVPLISL
+24 PLILLS
-31 EGITKTYQMGELDVP
+31 EITKTYEMGEVAVP
-46 VLKGV
+46 VLQGI
-51 SLAIRPGEYVALMG
+51 SLTIRPGEYVALMG

-94 ELAQATSDERA
+94 ELAEATADERA

-137 AVPHVPEARQ
+137 AAKAVPDARQ
-147 ETRGVELLERV
+147 EARGIALLERV

-213 DRLHAEGIT
+213 DQLHAEGIT

-252 SPLRVAREQARQK
+252 SPLRVAREQARGAAQAVDAAAVQAGC
-265 AEGQGGNREP
+265 AEPPAANAANLSAASTTTRDGLDPTTGSSLPGGL
-275 STAVPDGAVGST
+275 
-287 PAGTATESGTAGVTG
+287 
-302 TGTPNEMVAVPH
+302 
-314 RSSIPWLPRSL
+314 PWMPRSL
-325 KTAFKALRRNSLRS
+325 QTAFKALRRNSLRS

-360 EGSNRA
+360 EGSNKA

-399 TLTPRDCAE
+399 TLTPRDCVE

-414 SVTHAAPIVRART
+414 SVTQAAPIVRART
-427 QIIYKSRN
+427 QIIYKNRN
-435 WVPVYIYGTTAEF
+435 WVPVYIYGTSPEF
-448 LEVRDWQDLE
+448 LDVRDWQELE
-458 MGEMFGEREVRNGSQ
+458 LGEMFGEREVRNGSQ

-527 PWTAIKSRVSATSA
+527 PWTAIKSRVAATSA
-541 TTVNQSASAGGDSL
+541 TTVNQSAPAGADSL
-555 QRVNTLNRLYPGAS
+555 QKVNTLNRLYPGAS

-594 ILAKVASAAEVPNAI
+594 ILVKVSSAAEVPDAI
-609 AQMKGVI
+609 AQIKGVI

-642 TTTTETMGTL
+642 TATTETMGTL
-652 LMWVALISLMVGGVG
+652 LMWVALISLIVGGVG

-717 VGRGSSILVRELL
+717 LGRGSSILVRELL
-730 EWPTELAPGAMV
+730 EWPTELAPGAMI

>member
-1 MSQSIAA
+1 MSPIPL
-8 TPASACS
+8 TPPEAQTALQ
-15 TDVAGRTTD
+15 TAE
-24 PVPLISL
+24 PLILLS
-31 EGITKTYQMGELDVP
+31 EITKTYEMGEVAVP
-46 VLKGV
+46 VLQGI
-51 SLAIRPGEYVALMG
+51 SLTIRPGEYVALMG

-94 ELAQATSDERA
+94 ELAEATADERA

-137 AVPHVPEARQ
+137 AAKAVPDARQ
-147 ETRGVELLERV
+147 EARGIALLERV

-213 DRLHAEGIT
+213 DQLHAEGIT

-252 SPLRVAREQARQK
+252 SPLRVAREQARGAAQAVDAAAVQAGC
-265 AEGQGGNREP
+265 AEPPPATAANLSAASTTTRDGLDPTTGSSLPGGL
-275 STAVPDGAVGST
+275 
-287 PAGTATESGTAGVTG
+287 
-302 TGTPNEMVAVPH
+302 
-314 RSSIPWLPRSL
+314 PWMPRSL
-325 KTAFKALRRNSLRS
+325 QTAFKALRRNSLRS

-360 EGSNRA
+360 EGSNKA

-399 TLTPRDCAE
+399 TLTPRDCVE

-414 SVTHAAPIVRART
+414 SVTQAAPIVRART
-427 QIIYKSRN
+427 QIIYKNRN
-435 WVPVYIYGTTAEF
+435 WVPVYIYGTSPEF
-448 LEVRDWQDLE
+448 LDVRDWQELE
-458 MGEMFGEREVRNGSQ
+458 LGEMFGEREVRNGSQ

-527 PWTAIKSRVSATSA
+527 PWTAIKSRVAATSA
-541 TTVNQSASAGGDSL
+541 TTVNQSAPAGADSL
-555 QRVNTLNRLYPGAS
+555 QKVNTLNRLYPGAS

-594 ILAKVASAAEVPNAI
+594 ILVKVSSAAEVPDAI
-609 AQMKGVI
+609 AQIKGVI

-642 TTTTETMGTL
+642 TATTETMGTL
-652 LMWVALISLMVGGVG
+652 LMWVALISLIVGGVG

-717 VGRGSSILVRELL
+717 LGRGSSILVRELL
-730 EWPTELAPGAMV
+730 EWPTELAPGAMI

>member
-1 MSQSIAA
+1 MSP
-8 TPASACS
+8 TPL
-15 TDVAGRTTD
+15 TPPVAQTALQTAE
-24 PVPLISL
+24 PLILLS
-31 EGITKTYQMGELDVP
+31 EITKTYEMGEVAVP
-46 VLKGV
+46 VLQGI
-51 SLAIRPGEYVALMG
+51 SLTIRPGEYVALMG

-94 ELAQATSDERA
+94 ELAEANADERA

-137 AVPHVPEARQ
+137 AAKAVPDARQ
-147 ETRGVELLERV
+147 EAWGIALLGRV

-213 DRLHAEGIT
+213 DQLHAEGIT

-252 SPLRVAREQARQK
+252 SPLRMAREQARAAAQAVAAAAVQAGC
-265 AEGQGGNREP
+265 AEPPPATAANLSAASTTTRDGLDPTTGSSLPGGL
-275 STAVPDGAVGST
+275 
-287 PAGTATESGTAGVTG
+287 
-302 TGTPNEMVAVPH
+302 
-314 RSSIPWLPRSL
+314 PWMPRSL
-325 KTAFKALRRNSLRS
+325 QTAFKALRRNSLRS

-360 EGSNRA
+360 EGSNKA

-399 TLTPRDCAE
+399 TLTPRDCVE

-414 SVTHAAPIVRART
+414 SVTQAAPIVRART
-427 QIIYKSRN
+427 QIICKNRN
-435 WVPVYIYGTTAEF
+435 WVPVYIYGTSPEF
-448 LEVRDWQDLE
+448 LDVRDWQELE
-458 MGEMFGEREVRNGSQ
+458 LGEMFGEREVRNGSQ

-488 ESPIGEELRIQ
+488 ESPVGEELRIQ

-527 PWTAIKSRVSATSA
+527 PWTAIKSRVAATSA
-541 TTVNQSASAGGDSL
+541 TTVNQSAPAGADSL
-555 QRVNTLNRLYPGAS
+555 QKVNTLNRLYPGAS

-594 ILAKVASAAEVPNAI
+594 ILVKVSSAAEVPDAI
-609 AQMKGVI
+609 AQIKGVI

-642 TTTTETMGTL
+642 TATTETMGTL
-652 LMWVALISLMVGGVG
+652 LMWVALISLIVGGVG

-717 VGRGSSILVRELL
+717 LGRGSSILVRELL
-730 EWPTELAPGAMV
+730 EWPTELAPGAMI

>member
-1 MSQSIAA
+1 MSPIPL
-8 TPASACS
+8 TPPEAQTALQ
-15 TDVAGRTTD
+15 TAE
-24 PVPLISL
+24 PLILLS
-31 EGITKTYQMGELDVP
+31 EITKTYEMGEVAVP
-46 VLKGV
+46 VLQGI
-51 SLAIRPGEYVALMG
+51 SLTIRPGEYVALMG

-94 ELAQATSDERA
+94 ELAEATADERA

-127 LQNVLLPFEY
+127 LQNVLLPLEY
-137 AVPHVPEARQ
+137 AAKAVPEARQ
-147 ETRGVELLERV
+147 EARGIALLERV

-213 DRLHAEGIT
+213 DQLHAEGIT

-252 SPLRVAREQARQK
+252 SPLRMAREQARAATQARDAAA
-265 AEGQGGNREP
+265 AEQAGCAEPPAANAANLSAASTTTRDGLDPTTGSSLPGGL
-275 STAVPDGAVGST
+275 
-287 PAGTATESGTAGVTG
+287 
-302 TGTPNEMVAVPH
+302 
-314 RSSIPWLPRSL
+314 PWMPRSL
-325 KTAFKALRRNSLRS
+325 QTAFKALRRNSLRS

-360 EGSNRA
+360 EGSNKA

-399 TLTPRDCAE
+399 TLTPRDCVE

-414 SVTHAAPIVRART
+414 SVTQAAPIVRART
-427 QIIYKSRN
+427 QIIYKNRN
-435 WVPVYIYGTTAEF
+435 WVPVYIYGTSPEF
-448 LEVRDWQDLE
+448 LDVRDWQELE
-458 MGEMFGEREVRNGSQ
+458 LGEMFGEREVRNGSQ
-473 VCVVGQT
+473 MCVVGQT

-527 PWTAIKSRVSATSA
+527 PWTAIKSRVAATSA
-541 TTVNQSASAGGDSL
+541 TTVNQSAPAGADSL
-555 QRVNTLNRLYPGAS
+555 QKVNTLNRLYPGAS

-594 ILAKVASAAEVPNAI
+594 ILVKVSSAAEVPDAI
-609 AQMKGVI
+609 AQIKGVI

-642 TTTTETMGTL
+642 TATTETMGTL
-652 LMWVALISLMVGGVG
+652 LMWVALISLIVGGVG

-717 VGRGSSILVRELL
+717 LGRGSSILVRELL
-730 EWPTELAPGAMV
+730 EWPTELAPGAMI

>member
-1 MSQSIAA
+1 MSPIPL
-8 TPASACS
+8 TPP
-15 TDVAGRTTD
+15 VAQTALQTAE
-24 PVPLISL
+24 PLILLS
-31 EGITKTYQMGELDVP
+31 EITKTYEMGEVAVP
-46 VLKGV
+46 VLQGI
-51 SLAIRPGEYVALMG
+51 SLTIRPGEYVALMG

-94 ELAQATSDERA
+94 ELAEATADERA

-137 AVPHVPEARQ
+137 AAKAVPDARQ
-147 ETRGVELLERV
+147 EARGIALLERV

-213 DRLHAEGIT
+213 DQLHAEGIT

-252 SPLRVAREQARQK
+252 SPLRVAREQARGAAQAVDAAAVQAGC
-265 AEGQGGNREP
+265 AEPPPATAANLSAASTTTRDGLDPTTGSSLPGGL
-275 STAVPDGAVGST
+275 
-287 PAGTATESGTAGVTG
+287 
-302 TGTPNEMVAVPH
+302 
-314 RSSIPWLPRSL
+314 PWMPRSL
-325 KTAFKALRRNSLRS
+325 QTAFKALRRNSLRS

-360 EGSNRA
+360 EGSNKA

-399 TLTPRDCAE
+399 TLTPRDCVE

-414 SVTHAAPIVRART
+414 SVTQAAPIVRART

-435 WVPVYIYGTTAEF
+435 WVPVYIYGTSPEF
-448 LEVRDWQDLE
+448 LDVRDWQELE
-458 MGEMFGEREVRNGSQ
+458 LGEMFGEREVRNGSQ
-473 VCVVGQT
+473 MCVVGQT

-527 PWTAIKSRVSATSA
+527 PWTAIKSRVAATSA
-541 TTVNQSASAGGDSL
+541 TTVNQSAPAGADSL
-555 QRVNTLNRLYPGAS
+555 QKVNTLNRLYPGAS

-594 ILAKVASAAEVPNAI
+594 ILVKVSSAAEVPDAI
-609 AQMKGVI
+609 AQIKGVI

-642 TTTTETMGTL
+642 TATTETMGTL
-652 LMWVALISLMVGGVG
+652 LMWVALISLIVGGVG

-717 VGRGSSILVRELL
+717 LGRGSSILVRELL
-730 EWPTELAPGAMV
+730 EWPTELAPGAMI

>member
-1 MSQSIAA
+1 MSDAHRS
-8 TPASACS
+8 PAE
-15 TDVAGRTTD
+15 
-24 PVPLISL
+24 PLIL
-31 EGITKTYQMGELDVP
+31 LDGITKTYQMGEVEVP
-46 VLKGV
+46 VLKGI
-51 SLAIRPGEYVALMG
+51 SLTIHPGEYVALMG

-88 YRFEGI
+88 YRFEGV
-94 ELAQATSDERA
+94 ELAQATADDRA

-137 AVPHVPEARQ
+137 APRRVADARQ
-147 ETRGVELLERV
+147 EARGIELLERV

-204 TSAEILDMF
+204 TSAEIMEMF
-213 DRLHAEGIT
+213 DQLHAEGIT

-245 LVESDGP
+245 QVESDGP
-252 SPLRVAREQARQK
+252 SPLRVAREQARA
-265 AEGQGGNREP
+265 AEWARAGVAMTEP
-275 STAVPDGAVGST
+275 AEAA
-287 PAGTATESGTAGVTG
+287 PATATRPVADFRQTGGVDRETIAAPSSGGFSW
-302 TGTPNEMVAVPH
+302 M
-314 RSSIPWLPRSL
+314 PRSL
-325 KTAFKALRRNSLRS
+325 QTAFKALRRNSLRS

-360 EGSNRA
+360 EGSNKA

-414 SVTHAAPIVRART
+414 SVTYAAPIVRART
-427 QIIYKSRN
+427 QIIHKSRN
-435 WVPVYIYGTTAEF
+435 WVPVYIYGTSAEF
-448 LEVRDWQDLE
+448 LDVRDWQELE
-458 MGEMFGEREVRNGSQ
+458 LGEMFGEREVRNGSQ

-527 PWTAIKSRVSATSA
+527 PWTAIKSRVAATSA
-541 TTVNQSASAGGDSL
+541 TTVNQSATAGGESL
-555 QRVNTLNRLYPGAS
+555 QKVNTLNRLYPGAS
-569 PLYPVPSITQ
+569 SLYPVPSLTQ

-594 ILAKVASAAEVPNAI
+594 ILVKVSSSAEVADAI
-609 AQMKGVI
+609 AQIKGVI

-642 TTTTETMGTL
+642 TATTETMGTL
-652 LMWVALISLMVGGVG
+652 LMWVALISLIVGGVG

-717 VGRGSSILVRELL
+717 LGRGSSILVRELL
-730 EWPTELAPGAMV
+730 EWPTELAPGAMI

>member
-1 MSQSIAA
+1 
-8 TPASACS
+8 
-15 TDVAGRTTD
+15 
-24 PVPLISL
+24 
-31 EGITKTYQMGELDVP
+31 
-46 VLKGV
+46 
-51 SLAIRPGEYVALMG
+51 
-65 SSGSGKTTLMN
+65 
-76 LLGCLDRPTSGS
+76 
-88 YRFEGI
+88 
-94 ELAQATSDERA
+94 
-105 RIRNTRLGFV
+105 
-115 FQSFNLL
+115 
-122 SRTSA
+122 
-127 LQNVLLPFEY
+127 
-137 AVPHVPEARQ
+137 
-147 ETRGVELLERV
+147 
-158 GLGQRLDHE
+158 
-167 PAQMS
+167 
-172 GGQQQRVAIA
+172 VAIA

-213 DRLHAEGIT
+213 DQLHAEGIT

-252 SPLRVAREQARQK
+252 SPLRMAREQARAAAQAVAAAAVQAGC
-265 AEGQGGNREP
+265 AEPPPATAANLSAASTTTRDGLDPTTGSSLPGGL
-275 STAVPDGAVGST
+275 
-287 PAGTATESGTAGVTG
+287 
-302 TGTPNEMVAVPH
+302 
-314 RSSIPWLPRSL
+314 PWMPRSL
-325 KTAFKALRRNSLRS
+325 QTAFKALRRNSLRS

-360 EGSNRA
+360 EGSNKA

-399 TLTPRDCAE
+399 TLTPRDCVE

-414 SVTHAAPIVRART
+414 SVTQAAPIVRART
-427 QIIYKSRN
+427 QIICKNRN
-435 WVPVYIYGTTAEF
+435 WVPVYIYGTSPEF
-448 LEVRDWQDLE
+448 LDVRDWQELE
-458 MGEMFGEREVRNGSQ
+458 LGEMFGEREVRNGSQ

-488 ESPIGEELRIQ
+488 ESPVGEELRIQ

-527 PWTAIKSRVSATSA
+527 PWTAIKSRVAATSA
-541 TTVNQSASAGGDSL
+541 TTVNQSAPAGADSL
-555 QRVNTLNRLYPGAS
+555 QKVNTLNRLYPGAS

-594 ILAKVASAAEVPNAI
+594 ILVKVSSAAEVPDAI
-609 AQMKGVI
+609 AQIKGVI

-642 TTTTETMGTL
+642 TATTETMGTL
-652 LMWVALISLMVGGVG
+652 LMWVALISLIVGGVG

-717 VGRGSSILVRELL
+717 LGRGSSILVRELL
-730 EWPTELAPGAMV
+730 EWPTELAPGAMI